1 MRFLIDKNLPPKVAA
16 WLRASRTCASGF
28 VLRSRR
34 LPKRSQPAPSFWSR
48 IPASAS
54 GGCRPKWSRGEV
66 MAGKSMKALF
76 LGNVA
81 ADTAEGIRDRLPSEL
96 QCDIVADPKDLMDRP
111 EAAAEADILVSN
123 HWYANYPPAPRVR
136 FVQSVATGIDLIDLA
151 ALPKGVAICNAFGHE
166 TAIAEYVL
174 MTMLVWS
181 HRFLEIAGEF
191 RARSSWEPSWVM
203 SGAPHG
209 EIMGKTLGIVGLG
222 RVGRE
227 VARRAAAFG
236 VRILA
241 ANRSPRAAGDGVAQ
255 VYPLGEL
262 DAMLPHCDFV
272 VLATALGPGTEGL
285 IDARRLALMKPSAFL
300 VNIARGTI
308 IDEAAIYQ
316 ALRERR
322 IAGAAL
328 DVWWQYPSAAE
339 PMRRPSRLPFH
350 ELPNVIMTPHCSG
363 WTDGMTARRWA
374 EVADNIGR
382 FVRGEPLAN
391 VVTTT

>member
-1 MRFLIDKNLPPKVAA
+1 
-16 WLRASRTCASGF
+16 
-28 VLRSRR
+28 
-34 LPKRSQPAPSFWSR
+34 
-48 IPASAS
+48 
-54 GGCRPKWSRGEV
+54 
-66 MAGKSMKALF
+66 MKALF

-81 ADTAEGIRDRLPSEL
+81 ADTAEGIRDRLPAEL
-96 QCDIVADPKDLMDRP
+96 QVEILADPQDLAGRP

-123 HWYANYPPAPRVR
+123 HWRADYPPAPRVR

-151 ALPKGVAICNAFGHE
+151 ALPRGVAVCNAFGHE
-166 TAIAEYVL
+166 SAIAEYVL

-181 HRFLEIAGEF
+181 HRFREIEGEF
-191 RARSSWEPSWVM
+191 RVRSSWRPSWVM

-209 EIMGKTLGIVGLG
+209 EIMGKTLGIVGFG

-236 VRILA
+236 VCTLA
-241 ANRSPRAAGDGVAQ
+241 ANRSPRAAGDGVER
-255 VYPLGEL
+255 VFPLGEL
-262 DAMLPHCDFV
+262 DTMLPECDFA

-285 IDARRLALMKPSAFL
+285 IDARRIALMKPSAFL
-300 VNIARGTI
+300 INIARGAV

-316 ALRERR
+316 ALREKR

-328 DVWWQYPSAAE
+328 DVWWRYPTSSE
-339 PMRRPSRLPFH
+339 PERRPSRLPFH

-374 EVADNIGR
+374 EVAGNIGR
-382 FVRGEPLAN
+382 FVRGEPLVN